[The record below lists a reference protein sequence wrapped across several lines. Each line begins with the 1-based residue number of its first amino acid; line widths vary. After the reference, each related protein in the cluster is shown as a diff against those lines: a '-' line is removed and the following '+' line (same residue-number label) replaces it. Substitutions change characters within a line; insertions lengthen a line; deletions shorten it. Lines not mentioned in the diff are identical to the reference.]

1 MFSIP
6 NEFFHVFKSICVRNG
21 CRAMHIRSI
30 WNIPGKYW
38 EIYYSFA
45 DHLNYHGAFRQIC
58 LKITE
63 ERMLEII
70 QK

>member
-1 MFSIP
+1 MFSIA
-6 NEFFHVFKSICVRNG
+6 NEFFHVFRLMCVRNG
-21 CRAMHIRSI
+21 CQARYVRSI

-38 EIYYSFA
+38 EVYYSFA
-45 DHLNYHGAFRQIC
+45 EYPDYGAFEQKC

>member
-1 MFSIP
+1 MY
-6 NEFFHVFKSICVRNG
+6 
-21 CRAMHIRSI
+21 IRSI

-38 EIYYSFA
+38 EVYYNFA
-45 DHLNYHGAFRQIC
+45 DHLNYHYGEFEYKC

-63 ERMLEII
+63 ERMLEIM